1 MPLHALAQ
9 RFGAGP
15 AILSR
20 APGRVNLIGEHTD
33 YAGGYVFPMA
43 IDRDIRVACRPVEG
57 RTATVL
63 SLDFDSEYSFD
74 LDASDRHD
82 APAWGRYVVA
92 VADALKAEGYE
103 TTGVQA
109 VVKGD
114 VPTGAG
120 LSSSAALEVATA
132 MAFCAA
138 AKIQVNREKLALLCR
153 RAENEFVGVRCGIM
167 DQFAALFCREGHS
180 LLLNCTTLD
189 HDLVEIDSREVSV
202 VVCNSG
208 VKHELSNSAYNER
221 QRECAKAFHL
231 LREHLP
237 DLKAYHELPI
247 GRLKTYAH
255 TLPEL
260 LLKRARHVVTENER
274 VLAAAEALRDRDY
287 IALGGLI
294 DASHDSLRDDYEVSC
309 RELDLLVDL
318 AREHSGIYGAR
329 LTGAGFGGCTINLV
343 RPDAV
348 EEFQDH
354 VGAGYAEA
362 TGRRPEM
369 FLFRPADGA
378 TVEWMEAT

>member
-1 MPLHALAQ
+1 MPLHTLVQ

-33 YAGGYVFPMA
+33 YVGGYVFPMA
-43 IDRDIRVACRPVEG
+43 INQDIRVACRPVEG
-57 RTATVL
+57 RTATVV

-74 LDASDRHD
+74 LDASDREG
-82 APAWGRYVVA
+82 APAWGRYVAA

-109 VVKGD
+109 VVRGD

-120 LSSSAALEVATA
+120 LSSSAAIEVATA

-138 AKIQVNREKLALLCR
+138 AKIQINREKLALICR

-167 DQFAALFCREGHS
+167 DQFAALFCRAGHA
-180 LLLNCTTLD
+180 LLLNCSTLE
-189 HDLVEIDSREVSV
+189 HDLVELDSDDLGI

-208 VKHELSNSAYNER
+208 VKHELSNNAYNQR

-237 DLKAYHELPI
+237 DLKAYHELSI
-247 GRLKTYAH
+247 SRLKTYAH

-274 VLAAAEALRDRDY
+274 TLAAAEALRNRDY
-287 IALGGLI
+287 IALGGLV

-348 EEFQDH
+348 EAFQH
-354 VGAGYAEA
+354 HIAAGYEKE
-362 TGRRPEM
+362 TGQRPET